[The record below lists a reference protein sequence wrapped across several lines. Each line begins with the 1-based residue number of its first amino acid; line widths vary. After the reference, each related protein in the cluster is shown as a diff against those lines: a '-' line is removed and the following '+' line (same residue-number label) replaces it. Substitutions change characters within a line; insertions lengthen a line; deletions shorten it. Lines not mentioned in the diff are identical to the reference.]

1 MSFAYTL
8 RESFSGFR
16 RAMLSSLLS
25 VATIS
30 ISLILVGIFAAVTIN
45 ASRLIDTL
53 RSRLDMEA
61 FLTEPA
67 TEDEVTGL
75 QSRIA
80 GLDGIEKVVFVSKDE
95 AMKIFKQE
103 TGDDITKV
111 LDFNPLPPSFKI
123 TLKEPYRTSAR
134 SLAIYDRITA
144 IPGVDTVL
152 YRRVLLEM
160 IDQRAASVNKVM
172 LALGIAVSLTAI
184 FLVANTIRLAI
195 TAKRKLIRTMELVG
209 ATRGFIRRPFIV
221 EGILQGFLG
230 GLAASGLM
238 LILFEYAT
246 KLVSEEFAPYFRMP
260 PMFYASVLG
269 TGMLLGL
276 AGSLISVIRF
286 VRPAAAE

>member
-8 RESFSGFR
+8 RESISGFR
-16 RAMLSSLLS
+16 RAKLSSLLS

-61 FLTEPA
+61 FLTDPV

-75 QSRIA
+75 ESRIA
-80 GLDGIEKVVFVSKDE
+80 GLEGIEKVVFVSKDE

-123 TLKEPYRTSAR
+123 TLKEPYRTSAKT
-134 SLAIYDRITA
+134 LAIHDRVSA
-144 IPGVDTVL
+144 IQGVDTVL

-172 LALGIAVSLTAI
+172 LGLGIAVSLTAI

-195 TAKRKLIRTMELVG
+195 TGKRRLIRTMELVG
-209 ATRGFIRRPFIV
+209 ATRGFIRRPFII
-221 EGILQGFLG
+221 EGIMQGFFG
-230 GLAASGLM
+230 GLAAAGLM
-238 LILFEYAT
+238 LLLFEYAT
-246 KLVSEEFAPYFRMP
+246 RIVSEEFAPYLRMP
-260 PMFYASVLG
+260 TLFYVSVVG

-276 AGSLISVIRF
+276 AGSLISVLRF

>member
-8 RESFSGFR
+8 RESVSGFR
-16 RAMLSSLLS
+16 RAKLSSLLS

-45 ASRLIDTL
+45 ASRLIDSL

-61 FLTEPA
+61 FLTEP
-67 TEDEVTGL
+67 VTDDDVAGL
-75 QSRIA
+75 QGRLA
-80 GLDGIEKVVFVSKDE
+80 GLEGVEKVVFVSKDE

-103 TGDDITKV
+103 TGDDITRV

-123 TLKEPYRTSAR
+123 TLKEPYRTSVKT
-134 SLAIYDRITA
+134 LAIYDRISA
-144 IPGVDTVL
+144 LQGVDTVT
-152 YRRVLLEM
+152 YRRVLLEL

-172 LALGIAVSLTAI
+172 LGLGIAVSLTAI

-195 TAKRKLIRTMELVG
+195 TGKRRLIRTMELVG
-209 ATRGFIRRPFIV
+209 ATRGFIRRPFII
-221 EGILQGFLG
+221 EGVLQGFFG

-238 LILFEYAT
+238 LLLFEYAT
-246 KLVSEEFAPYFRMP
+246 RLVSEEFAPYLRMP
-260 PMFYASVLG
+260 SLFYMAVVG

>member
-8 RESFSGFR
+8 RESLSGFS
-16 RAMLSSLLS
+16 RAKISSLLS

-30 ISLILVGIFAAVTIN
+30 ISLILAGIFAAVTIN

-61 FLTEPA
+61 FLTEPVS
-67 TEDEVTGL
+67 EDEITGL
-75 QSRIA
+75 QSRITA
-80 GLDGIEKVVFVSKDE
+80 LEGVEAAVFVSKDE

-134 SLAIYDRITA
+134 TMAIYDRITA
-144 IPGVDTVL
+144 IQGVDTVL
-152 YRRVLLEM
+152 YRRALLEM
-160 IDQRAASVNKVM
+160 IDQRAASVNRVM
-172 LALGIAVSLTAI
+172 LGLGIAVSLTAI

-195 TAKRKLIRTMELVG
+195 TAKRRLIRTMELVG
-209 ATRGFIRRPFIV
+209 ATRGFIRRPFII
-221 EGILQGFLG
+221 EGLMQGLLG
-230 GLAASGLM
+230 GLASAGLM
-238 LILFEYAT
+238 LLLFEYAT
-246 KLVSEEFAPYFRMP
+246 KLVSEEFAPYLRMP
-260 PMFYASVLG
+260 PLFYAAVVG

-276 AGSLISVIRF
+276 AGSLISVVRF

>member
-8 RESFSGFR
+8 RESVSGFR
-16 RAMLSSLLS
+16 RAKLSSLLS

-45 ASRLIDTL
+45 ASRLITSL

-61 FLTEPA
+61 FLTEPVS
-67 TEDEVTGL
+67 EDDVAGL
-75 QSRIA
+75 QGRIA
-80 GLDGIEKVVFVSKDE
+80 GLDGVEKVVFVSKDE

-103 TGDDITKV
+103 TGDDITRV

-123 TLKEPYRTSAR
+123 TLREPYRTSAKT
-134 SLAIYDRITA
+134 LAIYDRVA
-144 IPGVDTVL
+144 ALPGVDTVL
-152 YRRVLLEM
+152 YRRVLLEL

-172 LALGIAVSLTAI
+172 LGLGIAVSLTAI

-195 TAKRKLIRTMELVG
+195 TGKRRLIRTMELVG
-209 ATRGFIRRPFIV
+209 ATRGFIRRPFII
-221 EGILQGFLG
+221 EGVLQGFIG

-238 LILFEYAT
+238 LLLFEYAT
-246 KLVSEEFAPYFRMP
+246 RLVTEEFAPYLRMP
-260 PMFYASVLG
+260 TLFYIAVVG

-276 AGSLISVIRF
+276 AGSVISVLRF

>member
-1 MSFAYTL
+1 MSFAYTI

-16 RAMLSSLLS
+16 RAKLSSLLS

-30 ISLILVGIFAAVTIN
+30 VSLILVGIFAAVTIN
-45 ASRLIDTL
+45 ASRLIDSL

-61 FLTEPA
+61 FLTEPV
-67 TEDEVTGL
+67 TDEDVAGL
-75 QSRIA
+75 QSRI
-80 GLDGIEKVVFVSKDE
+80 GSLEGIEKVDFVSKDD
-95 AMKIFKQE
+95 ALKNFKKE

-123 TLKEPYRTSAR
+123 TLREPYRTSAKT
-134 SLAIYDRITA
+134 LAIYDKIAA

-152 YRRVLLEM
+152 YRRVLLEL
-160 IDQRAASVNKVM
+160 IDQRAASINKVM
-172 LALGIAVSLTAI
+172 LGLGIAVSLTAI

-209 ATRGFIRRPFIV
+209 ATRGFIRRPFII
-221 EGILQGFLG
+221 EGVMQGLIG
-230 GLAASGLM
+230 GLGASALM
-238 LILFEYAT
+238 LLLFEYAT
-246 KLVSEEFAPYFRMP
+246 RLVSEEFAPYLRMP
-260 PMFYASVLG
+260 PLFYGSVVG

-276 AGSLISVIRF
+276 AGSLISVLRF

>member
-16 RAMLSSLLS
+16 RAKLSSLLS

-45 ASRLIDTL
+45 ASRLVGSL

-61 FLTEPA
+61 FLTEPV
-67 TEDEVTGL
+67 TDDEVAGL
-75 QSRIA
+75 QSRITA
-80 GLDGIEKVVFVSKDE
+80 LEGVEKVDFVSKDD
-95 AMKIFKQE
+95 ALNIFRKE

-123 TLKEPYRTSAR
+123 TLREPYRTSSKTQAVYEKVA
-134 SLAIYDRITA
+134 AISGI
-144 IPGVDTVL
+144 DTVT
-152 YRRVLLEM
+152 YRRVLLEL
-160 IDQRAASVNKVM
+160 IDQRAASVDRVM
-172 LALGIAVSLTAI
+172 LGLGIAVSLTAI

-209 ATRGFIRRPFIV
+209 ATRGFIRRPFII
-221 EGILQGFLG
+221 EGLMQGLFG

-238 LILFEYAT
+238 LLLFEYAT
-246 KLVSEEFAPYFRMP
+246 RLVSEEFAPYLRMP
-260 PMFYASVLG
+260 PVFYASVVG

-276 AGSLISVIRF
+276 AGSVISVVRF

>member
-8 RESFSGFR
+8 RESASGFQ
-16 RAMLSSLLS
+16 RAKLSSLLS

-30 ISLILVGIFAAVTIN
+30 ISLILVGLFAAVTIN

-61 FLTEPA
+61 FLTEPV
-67 TEDEVTGL
+67 TDDEVTGL
-75 QSRIA
+75 QSRIIR
-80 GLDGIEKVVFVSKDE
+80 LEGIDTVVFISKDE

-123 TLKEPYRTSAR
+123 TLKEPYRTSAKT
-134 SLAIYDRITA
+134 LVIVDRIRA

-152 YRRVLLEM
+152 YRRVLLEI
-160 IDQRAASVNKVM
+160 IDKRAASVNKVM
-172 LALGIAVSLTAI
+172 LGLGIAVSLMAI

-195 TAKRKLIRTMELVG
+195 TSKRRLIRTMELVG
-209 ATRGFIRRPFIV
+209 ATRGFIRRPFII
-221 EGILQGFLG
+221 EGIVQGFFG

-238 LILFEYAT
+238 LLLFEYAT
-246 KLVSEEFAPYFRMP
+246 KLVSEEFAPYLRMP
-260 PMFYASVLG
+260 ALFYLAVVG
-269 TGMLLGL
+269 TGMVLGL

-286 VRPAAAE
+286 VRPAAAG

>member
-1 MSFAYTL
+1 MSFAYTI

-16 RAMLSSLLS
+16 RAKLSSLLS

-30 ISLILVGIFAAVTIN
+30 VSLILVGIFAAVTIN
-45 ASRLIDTL
+45 ASRLIDSL

-61 FLTEPA
+61 FLTEPV
-67 TEDEVTGL
+67 TDEDVAGL
-75 QSRIA
+75 QSRIG
-80 GLDGIEKVVFVSKDE
+80 GLEGIEKVDFVSKDE
-95 AMKIFKQE
+95 ALKNFKKE

-123 TLKEPYRTSAR
+123 TLKEPYRTSAKT
-134 SLAIYDRITA
+134 LAIYDKIAA

-152 YRRVLLEM
+152 YRRVLLEL
-160 IDQRAASVNKVM
+160 IDQRAASINKVM
-172 LALGIAVSLTAI
+172 LGLGIAVSLTAI

-209 ATRGFIRRPFIV
+209 ATRGFIRRPFII
-221 EGILQGFLG
+221 EGVMQGLIG
-230 GLAASGLM
+230 GLGASALM
-238 LILFEYAT
+238 LLLFEYAT
-246 KLVSEEFAPYFRMP
+246 RLVSEEFAPYLRMP
-260 PMFYASVLG
+260 PLFYGSVVG

-276 AGSLISVIRF
+276 AGSLISVLRF